1 MLGLDVDK
9 CPREDTR
16 KSQSLVH
23 QNGVLG
29 VLGKIREKP
38 HVSLNPL
45 GRRARDARKAA
56 CKDSEWAYY
65 YALEVDKCPREDT
78 RKIACEDP
86 GWAYYYARDVD
97 KCPHEDTWAAVRNTE
112 WEEKYQAF
120 INSLMKE
127 KII

>member
-1 MLGLDVDK
+1 MPRSRALSQSLVHQGGVLGLDVDK

-56 CKDSEWAYY
+56 CKDPE
-65 YALEVDKCPREDT
+65 YA
-78 RKIACEDP
+78 
-86 GWAYYYARDVD
+86 
-97 KCPHEDTWAAVRNTE
+97 
-112 WEEKYQAF
+112 
-120 INSLMKE
+120 
-127 KII
+127 